1 MYHLLRTGQMSKQRE
16 DELEVVAVN
25 ESALAADYCKVWSR
39 TQGEPALRRLA
50 SASAQRCKQLRMEVL
65 SPDSTDMHLHDD
77 APHAQVMQRL
87 D

>member
-1 MYHLLRTGQMSKQRE
+1 MSKQRE

-39 TQGEPALRRLA
+39 TQGELPLHVGWR

-65 SPDSTDMHLHDD
+65 LTRLNRYAFARRRAM
-77 APHAQVMQRL
+77 HAQVMQRL